1 MKGLPIKKLNKGVL
15 NLCLPSFCA
24 DNRLCRIL
32 LLYIPGCSWQW
43 LPAALLLLL
52 YVPFKT
58 LFQRGTDSE
67 NSLYSNDSLISC
79 FLAFVVFATEMCVQ
93 ILIKRWLS
101 LYCLFPLTV
110 PLDWTPANRAIYF
123 PLSSFFSFFRCKN
136 QFKDFLVRCCKSL
149 LISVFIWEAARAGN
163 TVLYFI
169 NIEDFLWTYLTPPKK
184 QTLKYTEWLKTYII
198 IAWKNWLVGFIWTHN
213 QKHYAL
219 LNFLKHKGKTGVTF
233 LLFGTRTK
241 SFVNDSFACKSIK
254 FTMTGTPSCLLQQQ
268 PKIFDLHFLGYMQN
282 GAIYH
287 EPKNLSTLINY
298 N

>member
-1 MKGLPIKKLNKGVL
+1 M
-15 NLCLPSFCA
+15 PSFCA

-43 LPAALLLLL
+43 LPEALLLLL

-58 LFQRGTDSE
+58 LFQWGTDLE

-123 PLSSFFSFFRCKN
+123 PLSSFFPPFFRCKN
-136 QFKDFLVRCCKSL
+136 QFKDFLVRCYKSL

-169 NIEDFLWTYLTPPKK
+169 NIADFLWTYLNPPKK

-198 IAWKNWLVGFIWTHN
+198 IAIKPVGFIWIHN
-213 QKHYAL
+213 QTHYAL
-219 LNFLKHKGKTGVTF
+219 TTTQFLKTQRENRGDLLVIWHKNKVICE
-233 LLFGTRTK
+233 LLF
-241 SFVNDSFACKSIK
+241 
-254 FTMTGTPSCLLQQQ
+254 CLQE
-268 PKIFDLHFLGYMQN
+268 Y
-282 GAIYH
+282 
-287 EPKNLSTLINY
+287 
-298 N
+298 